1 MNEVGSGYGG
11 LDTDETIASGV
22 AFALGAATYPRNTSP
37 LGRENTMRSTLSAV
51 FVASWVAIAAAQGQT
66 PAPTPQPATP
76 AQQPAPERQAPPAS
90 EARPLTKTTISG
102 CIQNAPPAA
111 AGAPSVGTAAKF
123 ELARVQVVTPAPV
136 GTSGTA
142 NAAVRYQLEGDEK
155 AITPHVN
162 HQVEITGTVSPTSG
176 TGATAV
182 PVLKVE
188 SVKMVSA
195 TCPPAP
201 AQ

>member
-1 MNEVGSGYGG
+1 VKV
-11 LDTDETIASGV
+11 I
-22 AFALGAATYPRNTSP
+22 
-37 LGRENTMRSTLSAV
+37 
-51 FVASWVAIAAAQGQT
+51 
-66 PAPTPQPATP
+66 
-76 AQQPAPERQAPPAS
+76 
-90 EARPLTKTTISG
+90 
-102 CIQNAPPAA
+102 
-111 AGAPSVGTAAKF
+111 
-123 ELARVQVVTPAPV
+123 TPAPV

-142 NAAVRYQLEGDEK
+142 NAAVRYQLDGDEK

-195 TCPPAP
+195 TCPPAS